1 MTTKRIHILTHPL
14 GANYGG
20 IMQAYALQQAL
31 RQLGYDPVTLDI
43 PFDRRSPLRRWAKSR
58 LLALKQIPYDQS
70 RKAERIIQQ
79 HTSRF
84 VQQHITLSPRLR
96 SAKELREYYRQQPA
110 HAYIVGSDQVWRQA
124 FVPMLD
130 DYFFRFI
137 PESDPVRRIAYAAS
151 FGVDPIDIAPE
162 RTARY
167 SDLLSRFVAISAREL
182 SAVPILKQ
190 QFGASAQWVLDPTM
204 LLTREEYID
213 LFGLREESSR
223 EVFAYM
229 LTDTPHKEALAQQIA
244 QSQHTTYQLFSPWRH
259 WTARGESLEECILP
273 PVEAWL
279 EGILNAQY
287 VVTDSFH
294 GVAFSLIFGKP
305 FVAIVNNH
313 GGCSRF
319 DTLIK
324 TFGLESLQEGAYE
337 LVSSPERY
345 DVQAI
350 AQKMSQHRTD
360 SMDFIKNA
368 LR

>member
-20 IMQAYALQQAL
+20 IMQAYALQQTL
-31 RQLGYDPVTLDI
+31 RKMGYEPVTLDI

-58 LLALKQIPYDQS
+58 LLALKHIPYDQS
-70 RKAERIIQQ
+70 KRAERTVLQ
-79 HTSRF
+79 HTARF
-84 VQQHITLSPRLR
+84 VEQHITLSLPLR
-96 SAKELREYYRQQPA
+96 SDTELREYYRQQPA
-110 HAYIVGSDQVWRQA
+110 QAYIVGSDQVWRQA

-137 PESDPVRRIAYAAS
+137 PETDDVRRIAYAAS

-162 RTARY
+162 RTALY
-167 SDLLSRFVAISAREL
+167 SDLLSHFVGVSVREL

-190 QFGASAQWVLDPTM
+190 RFGASAQWVLDPTM
-204 LLTREEYID
+204 LLTRDEYID
-213 LFGLREESSR
+213 LLGLQVESSS

-229 LTDTPHKEALAQQIA
+229 LTDTPHKEALAQQVA
-244 QSQHTTYQLFSPWRH
+244 EAQHTTCRLFSPWRH
-259 WTARGESLEECILP
+259 WSARGGSIEACILP

-279 EGILNAQY
+279 EGILNAQC

-305 FVAIVNNH
+305 FVAIVNNR

-319 DTLIK
+319 DSLIK
-324 TFGLESLQEGAYE
+324 TFGLESHQEGAYE
-337 LVSSPERY
+337 LVSSPQLY
-345 DVQAI
+345 DVKAI
-350 AQKMSQHRTD
+350 AQTMAQHRADSTD
-360 SMDFIKNA
+360 FLQTA
-368 LR
+368 LK

>member
-31 RQLGYDPVTLDI
+31 HKMGYEPVTLDI
-43 PFDRRSPLRRWAKSR
+43 PFDRRAPLRRWAKSR
-58 LLALKQIPYDQS
+58 LLALKHIPYDQS
-70 RKAERIIQQ
+70 RRAERIVLQ
-79 HTSRF
+79 HTDRF

-137 PESDPVRRIAYAAS
+137 PETDDVRRIAYAAS

-162 RTARY
+162 RTALY
-167 SDLLSRFVAISAREL
+167 SDLLSRFVAISVREL
-182 SAVPILKQ
+182 SAMPILEQ
-190 QFGASAQWVLDPTM
+190 RFGALAQWVLDPTM

-213 LFGLREESSR
+213 LFGLRVEPSSG
-223 EVFAYM
+223 VFAYM
-229 LTDTPHKEALAQQIA
+229 LTDTPDKEALAQQIA

-259 WTARGESLEECILP
+259 WTARGGSLEECILP

-279 EGILNAQY
+279 EGILNAQC

-305 FVAIVNNH
+305 FVAMVNNR

-324 TFGLESLQEGAYE
+324 TFGLESHQEGAYE
-337 LVSSPERY
+337 LVSSPKIY
-345 DVQAI
+345 DVQTI
-350 AQKMSQHRTD
+350 AQSMARHRTD
-360 SMDFIKNA
+360 SIDFLQDA
-368 LR
+368 LK